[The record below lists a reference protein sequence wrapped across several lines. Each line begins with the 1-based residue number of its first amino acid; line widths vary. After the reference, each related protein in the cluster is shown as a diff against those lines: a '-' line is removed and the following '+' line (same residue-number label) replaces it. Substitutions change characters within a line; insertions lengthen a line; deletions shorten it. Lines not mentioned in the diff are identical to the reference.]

1 MIRAETM
8 HPGCPF
14 LPEPGTRPSR
24 NQQNRKSQTQRNQDK
39 GKHRK
44 TDQAERTRKNK
55 HPHHNQA
62 RKTRRPEKDPETN
75 KPENPTSP
83 NDNHA
88 RLAPTPLGDAENG
101 VIRRSCDVFRWVF
114 ARYRDKPYGNPR
126 GMGMDDSEKP
136 PVCEACGRP
145 VTERSKVN
153 GAWLKSHRGCKD
165 RIRTIRRRRAAEE
178 NEERLEA
185 MFLEA
190 LEDRKRAAN
199 QWRWQIENRNELA
212 DEHDRVL
219 AATLLVSY
227 RCMIAAMNVMPS
239 ALIQYREP
247 WAVGFWLRSNDSLF
261 PDHRGPIVRRLM
273 GPSDIGDLCGTMARH
288 GPYRLVRP
296 WSRPMAQPNHGPLW
310 AFGMGPISD
319 EPLRSARVPSSC
331 RCRTRKCGRIP
342 ASPRGPVS
350 GSPMEARISPSA
362 WPLCSRHFAIS
373 SEPCETLG
381 KSFPPLR

>member
-1 MIRAETM
+1 
-8 HPGCPF
+8 
-14 LPEPGTRPSR
+14 
-24 NQQNRKSQTQRNQDK
+24 
-39 GKHRK
+39 
-44 TDQAERTRKNK
+44 
-55 HPHHNQA
+55 
-62 RKTRRPEKDPETN
+62 
-75 KPENPTSP
+75 
-83 NDNHA
+83 
-88 RLAPTPLGDAENG
+88 
-101 VIRRSCDVFRWVF
+101 
-114 ARYRDKPYGNPR
+114 
-126 GMGMDDSEKP
+126 MGMDDSEKP

-247 WAVGFWLRSNDSLF
+247 WTVDLTRMLGRRTVALIARRDGWAHTAFWEHDPECSEDGTLTVFSQVG
-261 PDHRGPIVRRLM
+261 
-273 GPSDIGDLCGTMARH
+273 
-288 GPYRLVRP
+288 
-296 WSRPMAQPNHGPLW
+296 
-310 AFGMGPISD
+310 
-319 EPLRSARVPSSC
+319 
-331 RCRTRKCGRIP
+331 
-342 ASPRGPVS
+342 VS
-350 GSPMEARISPSA
+350 
-362 WPLCSRHFAIS
+362 
-373 SEPCETLG
+373 
-381 KSFPPLR
+381 

>member
-1 MIRAETM
+1 ME
-8 HPGCPF
+8 
-14 LPEPGTRPSR
+14 
-24 NQQNRKSQTQRNQDK
+24 
-39 GKHRK
+39 
-44 TDQAERTRKNK
+44 
-55 HPHHNQA
+55 
-62 RKTRRPEKDPETN
+62 
-75 KPENPTSP
+75 
-83 NDNHA
+83 
-88 RLAPTPLGDAENG
+88 
-101 VIRRSCDVFRWVF
+101 
-114 ARYRDKPYGNPR
+114 NPR
-126 GMGMDDSEKP
+126 GMGMDGSEKP

-247 WAVGFWLRSNDSLF
+247 WAVDLTRMLGRRTVALIARRDGWTHTAFWEHDPECGEDGTLTRVGAGEWALPMEGMEDEYRDDL
-261 PDHRGPIVRRLM
+261 DHEDGRGRRTF
-273 GPSDIGDLCGTMARH
+273 SDVKALQR
-288 GPYRLVRP
+288 
-296 WSRPMAQPNHGPLW
+296 LW
-310 AFGMGPISD
+310 AEDHVGGQWDPGPW
-319 EPLRSARVPSSC
+319 RF
-331 RCRTRKCGRIP
+331 K
-342 ASPRGPVS
+342 
-350 GSPMEARISPSA
+350 
-362 WPLCSRHFAIS
+362 
-373 SEPCETLG
+373 
-381 KSFPPLR
+381 